1 MRTALGPMRTTT
13 VSRVIV
19 FADHETR
26 LEIDMQ
32 SSSKAWNIRCVG
44 GITHCVNR
52 PTETTAMSDVIF
64 SIAIFHSLCAL
75 SLILGSAFSALR
87 RRSRHEVIL
96 QSAPSPRADSQPST
110 KVVMP
115 GATPHAA

>member
-1 MRTALGPMRTTT
+1 MRTTT
-13 VSRVIV
+13 GRRVIA
-19 FADHETR
+19 FAEYRNR

-75 SLILGSAFSALR
+75 SLIFGSAFAALR
-87 RRSRHEVIL
+87 RRSRHEVVL
-96 QSAPSPRADSQPST
+96 QSAPSPRADSLPST
-110 KVVMP
+110 KVVLP
-115 GATPHAA
+115 GATPYAA